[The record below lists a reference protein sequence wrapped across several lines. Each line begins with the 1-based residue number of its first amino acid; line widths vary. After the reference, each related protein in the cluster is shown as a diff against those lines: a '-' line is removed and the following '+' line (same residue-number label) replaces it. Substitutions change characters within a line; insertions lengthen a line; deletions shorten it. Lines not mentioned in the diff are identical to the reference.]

1 MKKAYLL
8 TKLGRCWALAL
19 TLGLISSFQL
29 NATTCA
35 NAVVIGSLPFTG
47 PTTCAATNDITS
59 TNAPVCSP
67 VTSSYY
73 GGMEALFRYTPAT
86 NMFVNIAYS
95 GQTWTS
101 IVVFNGCPTSGG
113 TCVAGVSSSASSKN
127 VNANLVAGNTY
138 YIMIDV
144 FPSPPSPCP
153 GTVTITEMA
162 PPTCSGATAISS
174 LPFSGALTCGGN
186 VITSSNASCT
196 GVSTSYFG
204 GNEALFT
211 FTPASSTVINITYSG
226 QTFTQ
231 ISVYQGC
238 PLSAGGCVA
247 GIATS
252 AASKN
257 LVVPVTGGIE
267 YYILI
272 DTWPSPPSPCPG
284 TIDVAVWVPPVGDN
298 CSNAQDL
305 ATLTSPYAATT
316 VGYTNDISGVGC
328 LNASPDRIFYIDV
341 PPAGTLVI
349 STPTDNY
356 DSRHRVAYGG
366 ACPGATQIDCIDDP
380 DNAVTT
386 WVNATGSMQRV
397 YWVQEAFST
406 TVSGTFTLQ
415 WTLTVPPPVPN
426 DLCTA
431 AEPIACG
438 ETVSGTTI
446 GAAIDAVGTCGTT
459 TTAPGAW
466 YTFTAS
472 NDARFYTLST
482 CGQADFDT
490 KISVFTGSCDRLVCI
505 GGADDSDG
513 CSGGTTELLFTPVYG
528 AVHYVLVH
536 GFGTTIGDFELTLD
550 CGVEAIPTG
559 CTDPNALNY
568 DPEALI
574 DDGSCIYPPPAPPG
588 DACSSAFPIG
598 CGDAVTGTTIGFTD
612 NNPSACGGAGDGAS
626 PGVWYTIVGTGDVIT
641 AETCGSG
648 FDTQVAVYTG
658 SCAGL
663 ACVAGNDDA
672 CGLQSRV
679 AWPSTVGT
687 VYYLYLDGFG
697 SGAGSYILSITCA
710 APAGNDN
717 CSGAIPLSCGQTIAG
732 ATTGNSDS
740 NPPAC
745 GGAGDGASPG
755 VWYSVVGT
763 GASITASTC
772 GSGFD
777 TQVAIYS
784 GTCTALTCVAGN
796 DDACG
801 LQSTVT
807 WNSTLGTTYYIY
819 VDGFG
824 SASGSFTLSVT
835 CAIPPPQPDNDTC
848 ADAFELACNTTVSGS
863 TAGAAADVA
872 PTCDGVTVTSR
883 GVWYTFT
890 GSSRIVNLNTCG
902 SGYDTKLSVY
912 AGSCTGL
919 ECVAANDDFCGLQ
932 SSVSFVPQQGVQYYV
947 LVHGFGTATGSFTL
961 EYDCESPL
969 PRTPGITPVSNASG
983 ISLFPNP
990 AQDELNVKMEGFLG
1004 GRAIL
1009 RVHNSLGQL
1018 MLERRVDIVEE
1029 PIQRLNTSQLQ
1040 SGMYFLTVD
1049 VDGKGKFTEKFM
1061 VGAVRP

>member
-1 MKKAYLL
+1 
-8 TKLGRCWALAL
+8 
-19 TLGLISSFQL
+19 
-29 NATTCA
+29 
-35 NAVVIGSLPFTG
+35 
-47 PTTCAATNDITS
+47 
-59 TNAPVCSP
+59 
-67 VTSSYY
+67 
-73 GGMEALFRYTPAT
+73 MEALYRFTPAAS
-86 NMFVNIAYS
+86 MVVNIAYS
-95 GQTWTS
+95 GQTWTA
-101 IVVFNGCPTSGG
+101 IAVFNGCPTSGG
-113 TCVAGVSSSASSKN
+113 TCVAGVSSTTSSKD
-127 VNANLVAGNTY
+127 VNATLVGGNTY
-138 YIMIDV
+138 YILVDTW
-144 FPSPPSPCP
+144 PSPPSPCP
-153 GTVTITEMA
+153 GTLTVTAAM
-162 PPTCSGATAISS
+162 PPSCSGATAIGA
-174 LPFSGALTCGGN
+174 LPFSGALTCGAN
-186 VITSSNASCT
+186 VFTSSNTTCAA
-196 GVSTSYFG
+196 VSTSYFG
-204 GNEALFT
+204 GTEALFS
-211 FTPASSTVINITYSG
+211 FTPASSMLINIIYTG

-231 ISVYQGC
+231 ISLYAGC
-238 PLSAGGCVA
+238 PSTAGGCVA
-247 GIATS
+247 GIANGN
-252 AASKN
+252 ASKN
-257 LVVPVTGGIE
+257 LVAAVTAGTQ

-284 TIDVAVWVPPVGDN
+284 TITVEQWVPPVGDN

-305 ATLTSPYAATT
+305 ATLTSPFAGTT

-341 PPAGTLVI
+341 PPAATLTM

-366 ACPGATQIDCIDDP
+366 ACPGANEIACIDDP
-380 DNAVTT
+380 DNSVTT

-397 YWVQEAFST
+397 YRVQEAFST
-406 TVSGTFTLQ
+406 AGSGTFNLE
-415 WTLTVPPPVPN
+415 WSLVVPPPVPN

-431 AEPIACG
+431 AEAIACG

-459 TTAPGAW
+459 TTAPGVW
-466 YTFTAS
+466 YTFTAT

-490 KISVFTGSCDRLVCI
+490 KISVFTGDCGRLVCI
-505 GGADDSDG
+505 GGSDDTDG
-513 CSGGTTELLFTPVYG
+513 CSGGTTELLFTPAYG
-528 AVHYVLVH
+528 QVHYVLVH
-536 GFGTTIGDFELTLD
+536 GFGLGIGDFELTLN

-568 DPEALI
+568 DPDALI

-588 DACSSAFPIG
+588 DACSSAFSIG
-598 CGDAVTGTTIGFTD
+598 CGQTVTGTTVGFTD
-612 NNPSACGGAGDGAS
+612 SNPSACGGAGDGAS

-658 SCAGL
+658 TCAGL

-679 AWPSTVGT
+679 AWPSAPGT

-697 SGAGSYILSITCA
+697 AASGNYILAITCA

-717 CSGAIPLSCGQTIAG
+717 CTGAIPVSCGQTVTG
-732 ATTGNSDS
+732 ATTGNTDS

-745 GGAGDGASPG
+745 GGAGDGAGPG
-755 VWYSVVGT
+755 VWYSIVGT

-777 TQVAIYS
+777 TQIAIYS
-784 GTCTALTCVAGN
+784 GTCGALACVAGN

-807 WNSTLGTTYYIY
+807 WSSAIGTTYYIY
-819 VDGFG
+819 VDGFATAAG
-824 SASGSFTLSVT
+824 TFTLALTCVT
-835 CAIPPPQPDNDTC
+835 PPPPPTNDDC
-848 ADAFELACNTTVSGS
+848 ATAIELACNTTVSGS
-863 TAGAAADVA
+863 TVAAAADTA

-912 AGSCTGL
+912 SGSCGNLT
-919 ECVAANDDFCGLQ
+919 CVAANDDFCGLQ
-932 SSVSFVPQQGVQYYV
+932 SSVSFVPHQGVQYYV

-961 EYDCESPL
+961 EYDCENPL
-969 PRTPGITPVSNASG
+969 PRSPGVTPVVDRTG

-990 AQDELNVKMEGFLG
+990 AQDELNVKLEGFMG
-1004 GRAIL
+1004 DRATL
-1009 RVHNSLGQL
+1009 LVHNSLGQL
-1018 MLERRVDIVEE
+1018 MMERRVAQVEE
-1029 PIQRLNTSQLQ
+1029 PVIRLNTSQLQ
-1040 SGMYFLTVD
+1040 SGMYFLTVN